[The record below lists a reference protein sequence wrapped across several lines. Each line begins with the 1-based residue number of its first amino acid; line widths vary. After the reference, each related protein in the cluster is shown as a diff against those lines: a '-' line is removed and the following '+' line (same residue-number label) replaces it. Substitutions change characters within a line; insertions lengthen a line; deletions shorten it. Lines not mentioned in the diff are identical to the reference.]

1 LRRSLL
7 DEEIV
12 FIFDFLIELFKYAE
26 INDEIAISLG
36 THLVNDFYQ
45 MSFNSF
51 SISFYSSKISDTVLS
66 ISLPASK
73 LFIYVLMFTNI
84 FS

>member
-51 SISFYSSKISDTVLS
+51 SIKNDKVIQNNELLAINFE
-66 ISLPASK
+66 
-73 LFIYVLMFTNI
+73 M
-84 FS
+84 

>member
-1 LRRSLL
+1 MAILKKILRLRRSLL

-36 THLVNDFYQ
+36 THLVNDFHQ

-51 SISFYSSKISDTVLS
+51 NVKN
-66 ISLPASK
+66 
-73 LFIYVLMFTNI
+73 YVI
-84 FS
+84 V

>member
-1 LRRSLL
+1 MRRSLL

-12 FIFDFLIELFKYAE
+12 LIFDFLIELFKYAE

-51 SISFYSSKISDTVLS
+51 NIKSDNCLVLS
-66 ISLPASK
+66 SELLAINFEMRSK
-73 LFIYVLMFTNI
+73 KFI
-84 FS
+84 